1 MQVLSA
7 DVNTYVKICQDMVG
21 DELQYSTASS
31 KAWASVS
38 MLKPREI
45 VSSAVPVATCIGYL
59 SVSGS
64 AVQFRFDFRD
74 LTFPGGSH
82 LNLAGF
88 TSPYPGHWSP
98 DLVHLLHAGRVE
110 SHTTRR
116 RRHSQQW
123 RLGFS
128 SMFGVV
134 PEESNSGLVRISGTR
149 ILHELISGW
158 INNGDLLPWRHDDWN
173 SRAAI

>member
-1 MQVLSA
+1 MA
-7 DVNTYVKICQDMVG
+7 G

-31 KAWASVS
+31 KARVSVS
-38 MLKPREI
+38 LLKMGEI
-45 VSSAVPVATCIGYL
+45 VSSALPVATCTGHL

-64 AVQFRFDFRD
+64 AVRFLFDFRD

-134 PEESNSGLVRISGTR
+134 PEQSNSGLVGVSGAR
-149 ILHELISGW
+149 ILHELISGC
-158 INNGDLLPWRHDDWN
+158 D
-173 SRAAI
+173 